1 MPNCAGDREDFTG
14 AVLGRL
20 ITDVRDRRLRA
31 YLKYARMSVAVALAE
46 CQHHT
51 AQRQKTARAGREE
64 QVALHGHGP
73 EQLPS
78 QPELF
83 QLFEEEPCGSRPP
96 CLSEPRGPQEKVQQR
111 SVDQIADYALM
122 VQILDTSKPHMVD
135 QLVAVLTQV
144 DSFVPEQVIAV
155 PKISSPPRCSRT
167 VLGEPQTNS
176 WWKRPLLCLSLQ
188 YSSTSLTLQLVQ
200 GGLGS
205 GGLQGFL
212 PGQSFPTVE
221 QTVDIP
227 APRGDP
233 LHFHP
238 FPGSAALSSEFAG
251 KAYQVFFAL
260 FPEFKNVRSPP
271 RVRVPGL
278 HGHSSS
284 RTRRLVSSL
293 RLVVSRRRGSSSA
306 CGCGWTPASGS
317 CLARMSSVL
326 GQGEMQFLGTDMG

>member
-1 MPNCAGDREDFTG
+1 
-14 AVLGRL
+14 
-20 ITDVRDRRLRA
+20 
-31 YLKYARMSVAVALAE
+31 MSVAVALAE

-135 QLVAVLTQV
+135 QLEAVLTQV

-167 VLGEPQTNS
+167 VLGEPQT
-176 WWKRPLLCLSLQ
+176 K
-188 YSSTSLTLQLVQ
+188 QLVEA
-200 GGLGS
+200 
-205 GGLQGFL
+205 
-212 PGQSFPTVE
+212 PTLVSIVAVFKHI
-221 QTVDIP
+221 VDTP
-227 APRGDP
+227 VGARW
-233 LHFHP
+233 
-238 FPGSAALSSEFAG
+238 SW
-251 KAYQVFFAL
+251 QW
-260 FPEFKNVRSPP
+260 R
-271 RVRVPGL
+271 
-278 HGHSSS
+278 SS
-284 RTRRLVSSL
+284 RFSPRTEFSDCRADR
-293 RLVVSRRRGSSSA
+293 
-306 CGCGWTPASGS
+306 
-317 CLARMSSVL
+317 
-326 GQGEMQFLGTDMG
+326 